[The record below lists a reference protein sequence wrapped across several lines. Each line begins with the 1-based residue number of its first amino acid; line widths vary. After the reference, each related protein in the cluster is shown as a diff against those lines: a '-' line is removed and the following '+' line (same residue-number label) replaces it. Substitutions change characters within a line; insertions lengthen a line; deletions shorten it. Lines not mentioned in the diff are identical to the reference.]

1 MVRETAILDDLPARL
16 PEPALPA
23 DDLRLLHHFLHDN
36 DAQAFGEIVRRYAG
50 MVYATCLRIV
60 GDAARAEDVS
70 QDTFF
75 RLISRGH
82 EVHTSL
88 PAWLHRT
95 ATHLAIDAIRSDG
108 ARQRRKISYCQT
120 SDRAASTWA
129 ELSPAVD
136 QALCDLPDEPEMIT
150 TATWRGPNISAG
162 KCPAGS

>member
-1 MVRETAILDDLPARL
+1 MMPDFMRFDIVILEDLPPTA
-16 PEPALPA
+16 PEPSLP
-23 DDLRLLHHFLHDN
+23 DEDLCLLRQFTHDH
-36 DAQAFGEIVRRYAG
+36 DTQAFGEIVRRYAG

-60 GDAARAEDVS
+60 GDSARAEDVS

-136 QALCDLPDEPEMIT
+136 QALC
-150 TATWRGPNISAG
+150 GSAG
-162 KCPAGS
+162 